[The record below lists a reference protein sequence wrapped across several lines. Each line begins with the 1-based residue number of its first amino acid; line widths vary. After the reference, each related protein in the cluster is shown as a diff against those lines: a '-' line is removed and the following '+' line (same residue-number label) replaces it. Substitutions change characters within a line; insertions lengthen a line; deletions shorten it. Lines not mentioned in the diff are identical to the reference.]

1 MCWQIVPVHLLGD
14 MVCPWSVE
22 VARREFS
29 GLRSQILRRRS
40 SCGQMTP
47 VMWNGPW
54 DVLPSFSV
62 VSSWLAVAKSCEI
75 SWIWT
80 RIEII
85 FILWLVKFWTES
97 IQTYLSCYWNGGPY
111 YFMNL
116 PKKKKKVD
124 LRNIKRCSVIFW
136 FCHPLLILIIKVLG
150 RL

>member
-14 MVCPWSVE
+14 MVCPWGVE

-29 GLRSQILRRRS
+29 GLRSQMLRRRS

-47 VMWNGPW
+47 VMWSGPW

-85 FILWLVKFWTES
+85 FCGWWSSGLKVFKHTCLVIGTEVHIILW
-97 IQTYLSCYWNGGPY
+97 IY
-111 YFMNL
+111 
-116 PKKKKKVD
+116 KKKK
-124 LRNIKRCSVIFW
+124 SW
-136 FCHPLLILIIKVLG
+136 FKEYKTLLCDFLILPPLVNSHYKSF
-150 RL
+150 R